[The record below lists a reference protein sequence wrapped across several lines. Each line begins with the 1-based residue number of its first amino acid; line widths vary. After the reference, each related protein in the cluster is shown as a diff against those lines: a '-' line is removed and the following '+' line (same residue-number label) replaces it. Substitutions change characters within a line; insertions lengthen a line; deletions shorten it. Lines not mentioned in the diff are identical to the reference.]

1 MRKLLLLISLLAVTA
16 LSAVASPAQAQGT
29 PLATVTTADHLN
41 VRVTPSTQSGV
52 IAVIDRGM
60 TFQVLG
66 RSSDGLWWQI
76 LLPPSGQAGWISGQY
91 VQVVNA
97 ASVPV
102 LGTGGPG
109 PATVSTAVVTTGS
122 LNARA
127 IPDPY
132 AGQILTTVSL
142 GTVHVVVGKTS
153 GEPLWV
159 QINLPGGGTGWI
171 NAGYANV
178 TNLSLV
184 PVTYNNSGQPQP
196 GGYVSG
202 YVVNVYFLN
211 VRTAPNPFVN
221 NVITMIARNQT
232 FQVVGKTSGEPL
244 WIEIILPSGVR
255 GWVNSDYTVVSN
267 MAAVPVTYNN
277 TGQQQTGVTGT
288 VVNCYFLN
296 VRSTPNPFIQNVL
309 AVIARNQ
316 TFPVVGKNST
326 GTWYQINVNGVIGW
340 VNGDFLYVSN
350 PGALPV
356 TF

>member
-1 MRKLLLLISLLAVTA
+1 MRAFTLLISLLVVAV
-16 LSAVASPAQAQGT
+16 LSVAASPVQAQAV
-29 PLATVTTADHLN
+29 PNATVTTADHLN

-52 IAVIDRGM
+52 IAVVDRGM

-76 LLPPSGQAGWISGQY
+76 LLPPSGQAGWVSGQY

-109 PATVSTAVVTTGS
+109 PATVSTAVITTGS

-132 AGQILTTVSL
+132 TGQILTTVSL

-159 QINLPGGGTGWI
+159 QINLQGGGTGWI
-171 NAGYANV
+171 NADYANV
-178 TNLSLV
+178 TNLNLV
-184 PVTYNNSGQPQP
+184 PVTYNNSGQQQP

-221 NVITMIARNQT
+221 NVITMIPRNQT

-244 WIEIILPSGVR
+244 WVEIILPSGVR
-255 GWVNSDYTVVSN
+255 GWINADYAVVSN
-267 MAAVPVTYNN
+267 IGAVPVTYNN
-277 TGQQQTGVTGT
+277 SGQQQTGVTGT

-296 VRSTPNPFIQNVL
+296 VRSTPNPFVQNIL

-316 TFPVVGKNST
+316 SFPVVGKNSA

-340 VNGDFLYVSN
+340 VSGNFLQVTN